1 MKLSS
6 WDHYHINN
14 AKFLALAGMLSVL
27 GGTGVYLVT
36 RDVLGDESGIVG
48 LVAAIAMCYL
58 VLSEPSREFETV
70 SLRQARE
77 APIIAASAAV
87 SLEATGSRA
96 RALMLLSSEEQELAA
111 ALDEIRRMILLGHA
125 PTEAIL
131 KYGTEMASESASQAL
146 LSTATSNPGS
156 IEDEGRE
163 LEDVF
168 AASSLGEETKVPVFI
183 AACFFAPIM
192 LLLYAIL
199 THSTTP
205 IDLAE
210 LVALEVV
217 VLNLTFAFS
226 SQERRKLRL

>member
-6 WDHYHINN
+6 WEHYHINS
-14 AKFLALAGMLSVL
+14 AKFLVLAGMLSAL
-27 GGTGVYLVT
+27 GGTGVYLAT
-36 RDVLGDESGIVG
+36 RDVLGEESGIVG
-48 LVAAIAMCYL
+48 VIASVATCFL
-58 VLSEPSREFETV
+58 VLSEPGREFETV
-70 SLRQARE
+70 SLLQARE

-96 RALMLLSSEEQELAA
+96 RALMLLSSEERELATT
-111 ALDEIRRMILLGHA
+111 LDEIRRMILLGHR

-131 KYGTEMASESASQAL
+131 KYGTELASDSASQAL

-217 VLNLTFAFS
+217 ILNFTFAFS
-226 SQERRKLRL
+226 SQEKRKLRL